1 MESQREDRV
10 RRLAVIVAT
19 TSVVTAG
26 VYVAG
31 CSKSEY
37 ADVPEIML
45 EAAASSGSSPWMESI
60 STADVPSAVPSS
72 ATVLTGDA
80 DTAQTL
86 SGAEIGLYGGT
97 PNSPVC
103 DREKMDL
110 FLGEHPDK
118 AEAFRQ
124 VTHAQDIGDFLGGL
138 SPVVLTADT
147 RVTNHGFDNGVTTFQ
162 SVLQKGTTVLIDD
175 TGVPVVRCACGN
187 PLAPPAAL
195 AAPVSKLRFQGDE
208 WEDWNI
214 KRLAAVRPA
223 EEPIKTFV
231 LSDVVAAQ
239 NLPPNAAPPPPLA
252 IAPGEPVPFVATPEV
267 VEQAEQTLR
276 AEQAD
281 TGESSVPN
289 GDTVTDDQTSDS
301 TGTDDSSDTDTT
313 QDTGTE
319 ETEDTGTVTESPA
332 GETGDVPAVDESD
345 TPVVDPALAP
355 DADGE
360 SPVEEPTEPVV
371 ATDPAALPAED
382 APGAEVVPPVIPVL
396 PPITEYLPEIT
407 DILPTSELPAAP

>member
-1 MESQREDRV
+1 MERQREDRA

-31 CSKSEY
+31 CTKSEY

-45 EAAASSGSSPWMESI
+45 EAATSSGSSPWMESI

-110 FLGEHPDK
+110 FLGENPDK

-124 VTHAQDIGDFLGGL
+124 VTHAEDIGDFLGGL

-214 KRLAAVRPA
+214 KRLAAVRPSA
-223 EEPIKTFV
+223 EPIKTFV
-231 LSDVVAAQ
+231 LTDVVAQ
-239 NLPPNAAPPPPLA
+239 QSLPPNAAPPPPLA
-252 IAPGEPVPFVATPEV
+252 IEPGEPVPFVATPEV

-276 AEQAD
+276 AEQANS
-281 TGESSVPN
+281 GESSVSN

-301 TGTDDSSDTDTT
+301 TDTT
-313 QDTGTE
+313 QNPGTE
-319 ETEDTGTVTESPA
+319 QTEDTGTVTESPA
-332 GETGDVPAVDESD
+332 GETGDVPIIDESD
-345 TPVVDPALAP
+345 APVVDPALVPDP
-355 DADGE
+355 DAE
-360 SPVEEPTEPVV
+360 SPVAEPTEPVV
-371 ATDPAALPAED
+371 ATDPAED
-382 APGAEVVPPVIPVL
+382 AAGAEVVQPVIPVL
-396 PPITEYLPEIT
+396 PPVTDYLPEIT
-407 DILPTSELPAAP
+407 DILPSEVPAAP